1 MGWMERRPRRRVRPA
16 VPAARMPVLS
26 TRQDAPGWIVAN
38 ATGRHRV
45 TVIRAVELSGE
56 QGAADVLAATRVA
69 LDALPDE
76 QTEPLRAELADAER
90 LMLSV
95 AAGELATILHRL
107 GRVRAILPPHEAVP
121 DLLAELDDATAAVGE
136 WIDRARVHVVL
147 AVVEG
152 GHS

>member
-1 MGWMERRPRRRVRPA
+1 MVGWIEQRRRQRARAA
-16 VPAARMPVLS
+16 VPCRVPVLS

-45 TVIRAVELSGE
+45 SVIRAVELSGE
-56 QGAADVLAATRVA
+56 SGAADVLAATRVA

-95 AAGELATILHRL
+95 AAGELATIRHRL
-107 GRVRAILPPHEAVP
+107 GRVRAILPPHEAAP
-121 DLLAELDDATAAVGE
+121 DLLAELDDATAAVGD
-136 WIDRARVHVVL
+136 WLDRARVHVVL
-147 AVVEG
+147 AGVEA
-152 GHS
+152 SRP